1 MKKNV
6 EFWSNILFWLSFFSL
21 VHSLRME
28 KIYFLLRWSVKYCP
42 LLLLRFLSSNVRCIL
57 TKTLIHVS
65 VLYYQKTRMLR
76 ASNSAYYSYRDNK
89 QRRPGYF
96 RSISRYTVYLDDTYA
111 SIMLSYERVW
121 LRNYSLSSDA
131 LEEGCHWPPQ

>member
-1 MKKNV
+1 MHKLNCETLNFDRISFFDYPSFRFFKNGKDL
-6 EFWSNILFWLSFFSL
+6 FLTSISSNI
-21 VHSLRME
+21 H
-28 KIYFLLRWSVKYCP
+28 
-42 LLLLRFLSSNVRCIL
+42 CIL

-131 LEEGCHWPPQ
+131 LEEGCH